1 MFSLTLEP
9 CSIPAAPW
17 CFLHVDC
24 IDTLADQDESVD
36 IKNPQQDTINLLGV
50 LLLPLPA
57 LGFPHRA
64 RARFWFGHWFSVGH
78 NYSVGMRS
86 SPIQNLGGIG
96 RSSRSSFALV
106 DGSVNG
112 RGTCPPR
119 SAVEQETPNNM
130 QAAPARSRLSFITP
144 L

>member
-1 MFSLTLEP
+1 M
-9 CSIPAAPW
+9 
-17 CFLHVDC
+17 
-24 IDTLADQDESVD
+24 
-36 IKNPQQDTINLLGV
+36 NLLGV

-64 RARFWFGHWFSVGH
+64 RARSWFWSCGVGH

-112 RGTCPPR
+112 RGTCPPK
-119 SAVEQETPNNM
+119 SAVEQETPNKM

>member
-1 MFSLTLEP
+1 M
-9 CSIPAAPW
+9 
-17 CFLHVDC
+17 H
-24 IDTLADQDESVD
+24 
-36 IKNPQQDTINLLGV
+36 LLGV
-50 LLLPLPA
+50 LLLLPLPA

-78 NYSVGMRS
+78 NYSVGIRS

-112 RGTCPPR
+112 RGSSPPR
-119 SAVEQETPNNM
+119 SAVEHDTPNRM
-130 QAAPARSRLSFITP
+130 HDALAAIRFNFIAP
-144 L
+144 LV